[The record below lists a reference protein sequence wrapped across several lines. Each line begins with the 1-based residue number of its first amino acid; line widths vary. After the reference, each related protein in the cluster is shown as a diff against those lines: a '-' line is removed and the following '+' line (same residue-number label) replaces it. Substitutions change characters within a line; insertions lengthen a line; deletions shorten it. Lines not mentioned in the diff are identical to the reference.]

1 MAFKKGAASLLAISI
16 IATQAIGATFDV
28 RLIDHGGDFSFD
40 ASARYWDPGINQVA
54 AEPPVTLTGA
64 NRTANLYI
72 ISEGTARP
80 GWRFAG
86 EQFLTVHG
94 SIRWGSGP
102 NADQILRIRTLIQ
115 DLDNGH
121 EYRIESWLNS
131 SGQHTTGP
139 ARFLA
144 PTTRV
149 RWVDTIELVTGPTGT
164 LTQFVSANHTMD
176 MQPVPE
182 PATAMVLLLAV
193 GSLFRRRH

>member
-1 MAFKKGAASLLAISI
+1 MAFTKGAASLLAI
-16 IATQAIGATFDV
+16 AVAAQALGATFDV
-28 RLIDHGGDFSFD
+28 TLIDHGGDFSFD
-40 ASARYWDPGINQVA
+40 ASARYWEPGINQVA
-54 AEPPVTLTGA
+54 SEPPVTLTGA
-64 NRTANLYI
+64 NRSVTLFI
-72 ISEGTARP
+72 ISEGVARP

-94 SIRWGSGP
+94 SVQWSGGP
-102 NADQILRIRTLIQ
+102 NPDQVLRIRTLIQ

-139 ARFLA
+139 APFVA

-149 RWVDTIELVTGPTGT
+149 RWVDTIELATGPTGT
-164 LTQFVSANHTMD
+164 LTQFVSANHTMN

-182 PATAMVLLLAV
+182 PATAAALVFAAASLL
-193 GSLFRRRH
+193 RRKR